1 LHLETIEASF
11 PAASSFSTHGLRSAI
26 VVYSQPLPR
35 SFNGNLDEDVDGDVS
50 LAVLCGLVWL
60 GLVLGAFDA
69 ERCPN

>member
-1 LHLETIEASF
+1 MSVFYRL
-11 PAASSFSTHGLRSAI
+11 FSTHGRRSAI

>member
-1 LHLETIEASF
+1 M
-11 PAASSFSTHGLRSAI
+11 GLG
-26 VVYSQPLPR
+26 YSQPLPR